1 MEKDITKKHI
11 LRKVLFLLGSN
22 RKKLPYLFIL
32 FALSS
37 IIDFMGIGLIGPF
50 IAIVISPDQLLTKYA
65 WLKDMVAGI
74 AQNKLLV
81 GLGICLIVAF
91 IMKCLA
97 FYCVQK
103 KMLRFVFDCRTEL
116 VSKLLDIYQ
125 RMPYYLHLSRNSAHL
140 IMNINKHTVTFSESI
155 VLQILR
161 SSVEVFVLLS
171 LFILLAW
178 MNIWAM
184 LIITAYFAVAIFTWD
199 KTYKKILFECGKIMA
214 TSEAHI
220 ISGVNHAIGALK
232 EVRLL
237 GQEAYFHSEVV
248 KDAEKMAVAG
258 TKSRIL
264 QGIQRYIF
272 EISLIV
278 FIVGTV
284 FVSMVSKGEH
294 AASSLVFLGVFGV
307 AAIRI
312 LPSITQIAFS
322 FATVR
327 SYLYSVDLLYSD
339 LYGMDEY
346 LKRPIQESAPDKSS
360 EQKKDFEIL
369 ECKNLNYKYPGTEN
383 LVLQDINLKIK
394 RGESIGIIG
403 KTGSGKTTLID
414 LLLCLLQPTTG
425 GIYLDGAE
433 ISNKESQKLM
443 QMWQSN
449 LIYIPQNLFL
459 VDDTIRRNIAFAVPE
474 KDIDEQRLM
483 QSLKESE
490 LLELIERLPQGV
502 NTVVGERGI
511 RLSGGERQ
519 RICIARAFYFGREVV
534 VMDEATSALD
544 HETETEI
551 LKVINSLHGK
561 RTLIV
566 IAHRLSTTKN
576 CDRLF
581 RLHQGRI
588 VSEGT
593 YEDVVDKADLQSSS
607 PVDIRTKSKDDVFLN
622 KKEGIK

>member
-1 MEKDITKKHI
+1 MMPKENEINT
-11 LRKVLFLLGSN
+11 LRKILFLLGAN
-22 RKKLPYLFIL
+22 KRRLPYLFIL
-32 FALSS
+32 FAISS
-37 IIDFMGIGLIGPF
+37 VIDFIGIGLIGPF
-50 IAIVISPDQLLTKYA
+50 LAIAISPDKLLNRYA
-65 WLKDMVAGI
+65 WVNNIVGGFT
-74 AQNKLLV
+74 QNELLI
-81 GLGICLIVAF
+81 GLGLSLIGAF
-91 IMKCLA
+91 ILKCIA

-103 KMLRFVFDCRTEL
+103 RMLKFVFNCRTEL
-116 VSKLLDIYQ
+116 VSKLLDVYQ
-125 RMPYYLHLSRNSAHL
+125 RMPYHMHLSRNSAHL
-140 IMNINKHTVTFSESI
+140 IMNINKHTATFAESI

-184 LIITAYFAVAIFTWD
+184 LIITVYFAAIIFIWD
-199 KTYKKILFECGKIMA
+199 KVYKKRLFEYGKILA
-214 TSEAHI
+214 TAEASI

-237 GQEAYFHSEVV
+237 GQETYFHSEVV
-248 KDAEKMAVAG
+248 KDAEKIAVAG

-272 EISLIV
+272 EVSLVI
-278 FIVGTV
+278 FIVGMV
-284 FVSMVSKGEH
+284 FVSVMSKGQQ
-294 AASSLVFLGVFGV
+294 AASALVFLGVFGV

-322 FATVR
+322 FSTVR
-327 SYLYSVDLLYSD
+327 SYLYSIDLLYND
-339 LYGMDEY
+339 LGRIGEY
-346 LKRPIQESAPDKSS
+346 SKSRRKVNFS
-360 EQKKDFEIL
+360 NKISKKNKAFEIL
-369 ECKNLNYKYPGTEN
+369 EYRNLDYKYPGAEN
-383 LVLQDINLKIK
+383 FVLQNINIKIH

-414 LLLCLLQPTTG
+414 LLLGLLEPTNG
-425 GIYLDGAE
+425 GIYLDGVE
-433 ISNKESQKLM
+433 ISNDKNSKLM
-443 QMWQSN
+443 KIWQSN

-459 VDDTIRRNIAFAVPE
+459 VDDTIRRNIAFAVSE
-474 KDIDEQRLM
+474 EEIDEKRLAA
-483 QSLKESE
+483 SLKESE
-490 LLELIERLPQGV
+490 LRELIDKLPQGV

-519 RICIARAFYFGREVV
+519 RICIARAFYFEREVI

-581 RLHQGRI
+581 RLHQGRVI
-588 VSEGT
+588 AEGG
-593 YEDVVDKADLQSSS
+593 YEDVVDNEIHADY
-607 PVDIRTKSKDDVFLN
+607 N
-622 KKEGIK
+622 